1 MSKKTCISKKES
13 ENWAV
18 QSEPCQGLILLF
30 RHKKS
35 IVYLAIAIQ
44 FFMLFF
50 EHFFELVTNNFLP
63 YLA

>member
-18 QSEPCQGLILLF
+18 QSEPCQGLTLLL
-30 RHKKS
+30 RHKNS
-35 IVYLAIAIQ
+35 IVCPFIAIQ
-44 FFMLFF
+44 FFMLFV
-50 EHFFELVTNNFLP
+50 EHFFELITYGFSS